1 MLLRAKALESG
12 DTGGRRLAYRENERP
27 SVQPPTGAVAGGG
40 RRTEGDGAAGVTAAN
55 GGSGMGNG
63 KQAVPDVS
71 PDASL
76 PSRFPAPDSL
86 LVFYGGTFDPV
97 HLGHLAIARH
107 ARDALGCTIRM
118 MPAAD
123 PPHRAPPGADAAH
136 RARMLALAIDGEP
149 GLQVDL
155 RELDRDGPSYSV
167 DTLRAVRAE
176 YGDAVPVALLIGA
189 DSLLG
194 LPTWREWTALFGLAH
209 LVVAERSGSALDL
222 RLPRRLELLVANH
235 RRGNDEAG
243 VALVDVAL
251 RQPRVARQPLLLLR
265 RQVFRRREGQSVVGD
280 VIGSAAAPR
289 RAGGM
294 LAPTATRTIS
304 NGTATSVAGSRAR
317 SGQICGWPCSAF
329 RSRLETTSATKTLDL
344 ASFTFASN
352 SRTCWRTASC
362 DSRTTRASAYRSAKV
377 SR

>member
-1 MLLRAKALESG
+1 
-12 DTGGRRLAYRENERP
+12 
-27 SVQPPTGAVAGGG
+27 
-40 RRTEGDGAAGVTAAN
+40 
-55 GGSGMGNG
+55 MGNG

-97 HLGHLAIARH
+97 HQGHLAIARH

-222 RLPRRLELLVANH
+222 RLPPVLA
-235 RRGNDEAG
+235 EATAG
-243 VALVDVAL
+243 RWVDSATAL
-251 RQPRVARQPLLLLR
+251 RGSPAGRLLRLQQPLHP
-265 RQVFRRREGQSVVGD
+265 
-280 VIGSAAAPR
+280 GSATEVR
-289 RAGGM
+289 HRIAGGGPWHD
-294 LAPTATRTIS
+294 LVPGVVADYIIRHRLYGLNGAAT
-304 NGTATSVAGSRAR
+304 
-317 SGQICGWPCSAF
+317 P
-329 RSRLETTSATKTLDL
+329 
-344 ASFTFASN
+344 ASL
-352 SRTCWRTASC
+352 
-362 DSRTTRASAYRSAKV
+362 
-377 SR
+377 